1 MHPIKWNPK
10 DPFFLQFSPSKKSSK
25 GLLAHDSIMKT
36 KTTTAFF
43 LVLFVTLLLILGPL
57 QAADAE
63 KANYRRLLSDDWNFG
78 QDASSTDGKDTHRYT
93 VNENPPASWDK
104 KKDNQGRP

>member
-1 MHPIKWNPK
+1 
-10 DPFFLQFSPSKKSSK
+10 
-25 GLLAHDSIMKT
+25 MKT

-43 LVLFVTLLLILGPL
+43 LVLFVTLLLTLGPL

-78 QDASSTDGKDTHRYT
+78 PDASSTDGKDTHHYS
-93 VNENPPASWDK
+93 VNDNPPVSWGQK
-104 KKDNQGRP
+104 KG